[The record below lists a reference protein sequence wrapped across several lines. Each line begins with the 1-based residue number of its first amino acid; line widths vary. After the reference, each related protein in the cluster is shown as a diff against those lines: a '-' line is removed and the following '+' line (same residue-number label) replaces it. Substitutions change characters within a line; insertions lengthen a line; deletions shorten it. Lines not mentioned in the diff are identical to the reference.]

1 MLIGLAFAQ
10 GSKLP
15 NIALIPFTGDEH
27 ISKEQLDFITGRFA
41 AELVQ
46 TKAFNVLERSR
57 MEFILKEQGFQESGV
72 CNSAECHVHVGQLL
86 GVDNM
91 VAGSIVQFGPTFM
104 MRLDYLDV
112 GTGAIL
118 NSVDLQMEGEL
129 HEVVDFLCQHGS
141 ASLAEKVMGTKDAKP
156 IISKPASI
164 PTEIKLPQSSHLS
177 WKRKIALGIVGIAG
191 LEVLGGVSHDD
202 DISKNEIN
210 YRAAWADGNYSAAVT
225 AYDNVKHAESKRNED
240 YYAALGTALVGM
252 VLWFWPEGGSK

>member
-1 MLIGLAFAQ
+1 
-10 GSKLP
+10 
-15 NIALIPFTGDEH
+15 
-27 ISKEQLDFITGRFA
+27 
-41 AELVQ
+41 
-46 TKAFNVLERSR
+46 
-57 MEFILKEQGFQESGV
+57 
-72 CNSAECHVHVGQLL
+72 
-86 GVDNM
+86 
-91 VAGSIVQFGPTFM
+91 M

-210 YRAAWADGNYSAAVT
+210 YRAAWVEGNYSAAVT